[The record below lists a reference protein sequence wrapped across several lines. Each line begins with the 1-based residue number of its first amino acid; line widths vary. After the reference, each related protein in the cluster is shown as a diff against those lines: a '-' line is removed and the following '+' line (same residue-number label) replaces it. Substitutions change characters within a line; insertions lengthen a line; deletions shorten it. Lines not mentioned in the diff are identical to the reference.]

1 MHATDLSDVYT
12 EQNLNEENH
21 RCVDKIYPQCV
32 FRTFPQCDLEH
43 FLNVYADLILNVY
56 M

>member
-32 FRTFPQCDLEH
+32 FRTFPQCEAVCGIIALGT
-43 FLNVYADLILNVY
+43 A
-56 M
+56 